1 MGHWG
6 HGERGVDWMAKWK
19 SENAKIMSIEE
30 FLEGDS
36 LHLCASNN
44 TNVDAEG

>member
-1 MGHWG
+1 MVSMVWIGWL
-6 HGERGVDWMAKWK
+6 DK